1 MPKNLLKKLDS
12 KSLKICNPHQ
22 GLLGKNGSQRRGG
35 VCDRNAQY
43 IPLNEKERG
52 KKQVQCLNWYI

>member
-22 GLLGKNGSQRRGG
+22 GLLGKNGSQRRGWG
-35 VCDRNAQY
+35 GGRDSNCTIY
-43 IPLNEKERG
+43 TPE
-52 KKQVQCLNWYI
+52 